1 MTGSL
6 DAGGV
11 TTRTYGAGRLDSGC
25 PRKKNSRR
33 LIRRAIAS
41 GDADSSLDQTICIET
56 IKCRLILRPALIT

>member
-25 PRKKNSRR
+25 PRKENGRR
-33 LIRRAIAS
+33 LIWRATAS
-41 GDADSSLDQTICIET
+41 DDADPCLDQTMCIET
-56 IKCRLILRPALIT
+56 IKCRLILRPDLIT